1 MGGMGGNYQ
10 AVLSGG
16 ETRASTHQ
24 DRKHARMY
32 LLQCWFSLSDE
43 GVEDAINHMTVASKL
58 LREDDEVVYGDSAYL
73 GLEKR
78 EEIKNIVIS
87 LEKHLK
93 ERYNTGMS
101 YPVKYRERTIEYREE
116 GHTLEETSKTF
127 KVAVSTIRKWEK
139 QLKEKGDLKP
149 KVPVRGS
156 KKIEPDKLRAY
167 VAEHPDAYQT
177 EIAKEFNCCQSAVP

>member
-1 MGGMGGNYQ
+1 
-10 AVLSGG
+10 
-16 ETRASTHQ
+16 
-24 DRKHARMY
+24 
-32 LLQCWFSLSDE
+32 
-43 GVEDAINHMTVASKL
+43 
-58 LREDDEVVYGDSAYL
+58 
-73 GLEKR
+73 
-78 EEIKNIVIS
+78 
-87 LEKHLK
+87 
-93 ERYNTGMS
+93 MS

-177 EIAKEFNCCQSAVP
+177 EIAKEFNCCQSAVQKALKRLKITRKKATTYEEQSYDKVAEYKYEIADIPPENIAYVL

>member
-58 LREDDEVVYGDSAYL
+58 SA
-73 GLEKR
+73 
-78 EEIKNIVIS
+78 
-87 LEKHLK
+87 
-93 ERYNTGMS
+93 
-101 YPVKYRERTIEYREE
+101 IEYRISRRP
-116 GHTLEETSKTF
+116 GRL
-127 KVAVSTIRKWEK
+127 
-139 QLKEKGDLKP
+139 P
-149 KVPVRGS
+149 KVSDNAIDWERHANPLCAARWS
-156 KKIEPDKLRAY
+156 TP
-167 VAEHPDAYQT
+167 T
-177 EIAKEFNCCQSAVP
+177 EL

>member
-1 MGGMGGNYQ
+1 MGGMGRNYQ

-78 EEIKNIVIS
+78 EEIKYS
-87 LEKHLK
+87 PQL
-93 ERYNTGMS
+93 S
-101 YPVKYRERTIEYREE
+101 AIEYRISRRP
-116 GHTLEETSKTF
+116 GRL
-127 KVAVSTIRKWEK
+127 
-139 QLKEKGDLKP
+139 P
-149 KVPVRGS
+149 KVSDNAIDWERHANPLCAARWNT
-156 KKIEPDKLRAY
+156 P
-167 VAEHPDAYQT
+167 T
-177 EIAKEFNCCQSAVP
+177 EL

>member
-1 MGGMGGNYQ
+1 MKCHTGVDAG
-10 AVLSGG
+10 SGFVH
-16 ETRASTHQ
+16 T
-24 DRKHARMY
+24 
-32 LLQCWFSLSDE
+32 
-43 GVEDAINHMTVASKL
+43 VEAAANVHDVTVASKL

-127 KVAVSTIRKWEK
+127 KVAVSTIREWEK